1 VTTFAEK
8 AVIYSDGQINVMPLP
23 EAIMANGF
31 IPETRDA
38 PGMPLAAQHLN
49 WLFRDLYRRVNESW
63 LPAWAPIPCPMATV
77 PEGYLKC
84 NGAAFDK
91 TKYPE
96 LAKGY
101 PSGVLPDLRGEFI
114 RGWDDGRGVDAGRGI
129 LSSQENK
136 FQNHYHCLPTTTAS
150 NSMMESGIDVV
161 FIDNTWVNAS
171 GSFAPINLLTNKGNN
186 AHISEGYLARTYSSH
201 INNMGLFS
209 NETRP
214 RNIAFLYIVRAA

>member
-1 VTTFAEK
+1 MTSEINKSVFNTSFAEK
-8 AVIYSDGQINVMPLP
+8 DVVYSDGQINVMPLP

-49 WLFRDLYRRVNESW
+49 WLFRDLYRRANQLDQL
-63 LPAWAPIPCPMATV
+63 LPAWAPIPCPMTQPPA
-77 PEGYLKC
+77 GFLKC
-84 NGAAFDK
+84 NGAVFDK
-91 TKYPE
+91 EKYPE

-114 RGWDDGRGVDAGRGI
+114 RGWDDGRG
-129 LSSQENK
+129 
-136 FQNHYHCLPTTTAS
+136 
-150 NSMMESGIDVV
+150 IDVGRSIISLQDDTMQRIMGGV
-161 FIDNTWVNAS
+161 DGFFDFISAS
-171 GSFAPINLLTNKGNN
+171 GAFTVGNP
-186 AHISEGYLARTYSSH
+186 SSRSH
-201 INNMGLFS
+201 AINNTSPGNHSFHFDSSMSTRTS

>member
-1 VTTFAEK
+1 MTTFAEK
-8 AVIYSDGQINVMPLP
+8 DVIYVDGQINVMPLP

-49 WLFRDLYRRVNESW
+49 WLFRDLYRQVNKSW
-63 LPAWAPIPCPMATV
+63 LPAWVPIPCPMETA

-84 NGAAFDK
+84 NGATFDK
-91 TKYPE
+91 EKYPE

-114 RGWDDGRGVDAGRGI
+114 RGWDDDRGVDAGRRI
-129 LSSQENK
+129 LSVQGDAIRNIYGT
-136 FQNHYHCLPTTTAS
+136 FGNILWPTTQAGGIGSGAFLHAQDVAGETFEVIAS
-150 NSMMESGIDVV
+150 AQVKASQKIDGMV
-161 FIDNTWVNAS
+161 FNAS
-171 GSFAPINLLTNKGNN
+171 RVVPTA
-186 AHISEGYLARTYSSH
+186 
-201 INNMGLFS
+201 
-209 NETRP
+209 NENRP

>member
-1 VTTFAEK
+1 MTTFAEK

-63 LPAWAPIPCPMATV
+63 LPAWTPIPCPMAAV

-129 LSSQENK
+129 LSVQGDAIRNIRGYIGNIAWPPSQAGGLGSGVFSAGQDYGGWAVEVKGDSVLSSNTGCDGILFDAGHVVPTALEN
-136 FQNHYHCLPTTTAS
+136 
-150 NSMMESGIDVV
+150 
-161 FIDNTWVNAS
+161 
-171 GSFAPINLLTNKGNN
+171 
-186 AHISEGYLARTYSSH
+186 
-201 INNMGLFS
+201 
-209 NETRP
+209 RP